1 MSVGMA
7 ASLCGGC
14 LRGRMRLPLLIKINR
29 AGHASHGS
37 ATRPALFLISSER
50 KSLPYRFTVTAYW
63 AIHNILFLKYTSA
76 SFRRLYHKLTVYGM
90 VCLIPYWM
98 IAAAKTGILLNGTE
112 GVIRTWYNKKDR
124 ADLADYNLLLKEVE
138 MGAQGADERLTLLKG
153 SMSNT
158 AQAAVKAAN
167 GGVVALDKLN
177 KGFNWAALGATAL
190 NAAISFG
197 ISVLLSAAVSLI
209 SNYIHRLE
217 RAHQATAETIAE
229 YEKQESSIASLNDS
243 LDKNYGKLREL
254 HALKDTDKWNDTL
267 EEQYKTLQRQTLELE
282 QQLELERSK
291 ATLTQKDVA
300 DKLKDEANKNEN
312 QGYVSRIRMDRVAM
326 HTHGGAVNTRAA
338 LSESEYIDESI
349 GIIENLNN
357 VQSNTGR
364 LTAIQVQQY
373 QDIARELMRI
383 LTLRQEWIKQ
393 GEGNPWLTIEIDQ
406 WKELVR
412 TIQGV
417 LNPDIYNFKGPDDT
431 AGYVS
436 RSIESAPKA
445 VYAQIQGADK
455 TDFLNQTSK
464 DSAAYA
470 WVTEQAHKAQMSV
483 EAYVD
488 ELVKLS
494 IMTDNVV
501 PKQDDL
507 ASSLLD
513 IAKVANN
520 DLEDAAKA
528 YEALE
533 SAVSDYNDAGYIT
546 DDTLQ
551 AINDRLP
558 GVLELLM
565 DENGQLTDN
574 AAAAMGSTDSLIKF
588 IRAQLQ
594 AQLEAARTNYQNLV
608 NELNRVKAAADG
620 SAASMAAVIAAQAN
634 LALAGKGVQD
644 AQDALDNF
652 NKYAESGA
660 FTSKGR
666 SGGGGGSKSIYSQQY
681 EEITNLTEHYI
692 KMSELRQKRM
702 SEESDEYKAE
712 SKQQFLY
719 YQQLAQQTYAEIS
732 RLRAKGYT
740 EADADFRKLLQN
752 YEGYLNSMYDI
763 AKAMWEQEKQER
775 IKAIQQQID
784 DENDRWESRKKQL
797 DHEKDYY
804 EALLDLEERYLDT
817 IGDVHKEIRSLDKE
831 LAAAKAYPEG
841 TNLSLFT
848 DDEHDHLVAQL
859 RDVEAEATDL
869 YTKYQEKLA
878 SVSAENTYELSHITD
893 EFQRQYEILLKQ
905 YEISKA
911 DLAVARARRELE
923 NVLNERNV
931 AMLVNGVW
939 TWVADPESVKAAV
952 EAVYDA
958 EQDAEDKLTDLFN
971 TQRTQLLEETI
982 SNIELQT
989 NIEQAAHDKII
1000 EGLEKM
1006 IEEIED
1012 MEFVFEDFI
1021 QQLLDGADGIA
1032 AALASAIAAINA
1044 AASGIG
1050 GGGPGGSGP
1059 GAGGSYTPK
1068 TGVPVIAKKGYKEGY
1083 TVMLKPNG
1091 EVRVAPDPILEDI
1104 KKMAHDKNRE
1114 KVLGRYAAGGVA
1126 DYTGHAHL
1134 DGSKSSPEVIF
1145 NSNDAAKLYH
1155 LVHTTPNL
1163 VDKLIG
1169 NVQAKFEAIL
1179 PAGFKG
1185 SGNPSMTTD
1194 NSRKVYWNGNVLM
1207 EGHDADNFLTM
1218 LERVLPVV

>member
-1 MSVGMA
+1 
-7 ASLCGGC
+7 
-14 LRGRMRLPLLIKINR
+14 
-29 AGHASHGS
+29 
-37 ATRPALFLISSER
+37 
-50 KSLPYRFTVTAYW
+50 
-63 AIHNILFLKYTSA
+63 
-76 SFRRLYHKLTVYGM
+76 M

-167 GGVVALDKLN
+167 GGTVALNNLGDA
-177 KGFNWAALGATAL
+177 FNWAALKAQAL
-190 NAAISFG
+190 NAAVGMGIGLLIS
-197 ISVLLSAAVSLI
+197 LAVSTLTTLI
-209 SNYIHRLE
+209 DNFTRRVEI
-217 RAHQATAETIAE
+217 AHEATAETIAE

-243 LDKNYGKLREL
+243 LDENYGKLREL

-282 QQLELERSK
+282 QQLELEEAK

-300 DKLKDEANKNEN
+300 DKLKDEAETTEGAQYYNPSDGNEAPRRTSLWDWFWLKLSGQTTSSTKSQSETVQDVIGKLEEYN
-312 QGYVSRIRMDRVAM
+312 AILE
-326 HTHGGAVNTRAA
+326 GGNELTVEQAEHYRNLAEF
-338 LSESEYIDESI
+338 LST
-349 GIIENLNN
+349 II
-357 VQSNTGR
+357 T
-364 LTAIQVQQY
+364 QY
-373 QDIARELMRI
+373 
-383 LTLRQEWIKQ
+383 QEWIKQ
-393 GEGNPWLTIEIDQ
+393 GEGNPWLTVEIDK
-406 WKELVR
+406 WKELIR
-412 TIQGV
+412 IIQGV
-417 LNPDIYNFKGPDDT
+417 LNPDIYNFKGPEDT
-431 AGYVS
+431 TGYVR
-436 RSIESAPKA
+436 RSIESALRSGELSQA
-445 VYAQIQGADK
+445 VYAAQIQGADK

-464 DSAAYA
+464 DSAVYA
-470 WVTEQAHKAQMSV
+470 WVAEQAHKARMSV

-488 ELVKLS
+488 ELVKLG

-520 DLEDAAKA
+520 DLEAAA
-528 YEALE
+528 EAFEALE

-558 GVLELLM
+558 GVLGLLI

-660 FTSKGR
+660 FTSKGK

-740 EADADFRKLLQN
+740 ESNADFRKLLQN

-775 IKAIQQQID
+775 IKAIQKQID
-784 DENDRWESRKKQL
+784 NENDRWESRKKQL

-1044 AASGIG
+1044 AVSGIG
-1050 GGGPGGSGP
+1050 GGGGSGGSGS

-1068 TGVPVIAKKGYKEGY
+1068 TGVPVIAKEGY

-1163 VDKLIG
+1163 VDKLLG
-1169 NVQAKFEAIL
+1169 NVQAKFEAVL

-1185 SGNPSMTTD
+1185 SGNPSMATD